1 MNGKNFKI
9 EEKFKI
15 IVKIKINYFI
25 KAPIL
30 MDIKKIFQNNLVK
43 FITEKI
49 L

>member
-9 EEKFKI
+9 GENLKI
-15 IVKIKINYFI
+15 TIKIKINYFI

-30 MDIKKIFQNNLVK
+30 MEIKKIFQNNRVK